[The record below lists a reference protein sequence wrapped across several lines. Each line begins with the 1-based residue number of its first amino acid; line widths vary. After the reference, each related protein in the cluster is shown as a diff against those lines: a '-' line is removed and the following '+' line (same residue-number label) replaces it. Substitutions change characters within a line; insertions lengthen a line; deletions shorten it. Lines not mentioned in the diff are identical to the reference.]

1 MPTKRKALEMPST
14 PRKKKI
20 ATAKA
25 FIEEAKSDQLN
36 AQKPVQIGRPS
47 LEEEVMQKSIKL
59 RQEDV
64 DKLELLMAQWTIK
77 SKSKS
82 RMGLSPIV
90 RSVMAVMLPVLE
102 ELEET
107 PDGEDDLRELLT
119 NIMS

>member
-1 MPTKRKALEMPST
+1 MTKRKKLSMPT
-14 PRKKKI
+14 APRERKT
-20 ATAKA
+20 ATAKS
-25 FIEEAKSDQLN
+25 FIEGAKSDQLQT
-36 AQKPVQIGRPS
+36 QKAVQIGRPS

-102 ELEET
+102 SLEDV
-107 PDGEDDLRELLT
+107 PDSEDDLRELLT
-119 NIMS
+119 NIMP